1 MPKNGHYNTPTRPKW
16 WSHDMPVV
24 LVIGTMDTKG
34 LESQYLA
41 DCISALGC
49 KPLTMDS
56 GILGEAD
63 GIDPDIA
70 RSQVA
75 EAAGSNIDALRNAGC
90 RGKAVEGMLV
100 GVRRL
105 AIELY
110 EQGQIQGVV
119 ALGGA
124 EGSVLAT
131 AAMKALPIGV
141 PKLIVSP
148 IASGVRQFGPF
159 VGTKDIM
166 VMHSIVDILGLNTIA
181 LQVFDNAAA
190 AITGMAK
197 SFAERKPFQEERM
210 QIAATAL
217 GNTTAPLMQI
227 REKLEENDCDLV
239 LFHANGVG
247 GVAMEELFEQG
258 VFQGV
263 LDFTLSELAGEI
275 IGGFHGGTERLH
287 TAGKLGLPQVIVPG
301 CVDFGVFGSPDNIP
315 EALQDRPTYYHNPEF
330 TLVRLSCD
338 EQIMVARNI
347 AKRLNNAR
355 GKVSVIVPLQGLS
368 IPNNAEG
375 GVFWDPDCDASFRA
389 VLKDNLD
396 NKINYQEIDA
406 HINDA
411 EFINAV
417 MGETN
422 AHFNS
427 ESHCPN

>member
-1 MPKNGHYNTPTRPKW
+1 MA
-16 WSHDMPVV
+16 VV
-24 LVIGTMDTKG
+24 LIIGTMDTKG

-41 DCISALGC
+41 DSITALGC
-49 KPLTMDS
+49 KPLTLDS

-63 GIDPDIA
+63 GIVPDIS

-75 EAAGSNIDALRNAGC
+75 EAAGSTIDALRNAGS

-100 GVRRL
+100 GVRRV
-105 AIELY
+105 AKELCDK
-110 EQGQIQGVV
+110 EQIHGVV

-131 AAMKALPIGV
+131 AAMKALPLGV

-148 IASGVRQFGPF
+148 IASGTRQFGPF
-159 VGTKDIM
+159 VGIKDIM
-166 VMHSIVDILGLNTIA
+166 VMHSIVDILGLNNIA

-190 AITGMAK
+190 AISGMAK
-197 SFAERKPFQEERM
+197 SFAEKRLYKNERN
-210 QIAATAL
+210 QIAATML

-227 REKLEENDCDLV
+227 RKQLEQDGNDLV

-247 GVAMEELFEQG
+247 GVAMEDLFEQG

-263 LDFTLSELAGEI
+263 IDYTLSELAGEI

-315 EALQDRPTYYHNPEF
+315 EALQERPTYYHNPEF

-355 GKVSVIVPLQGLS
+355 GKVSMIVPLQGLS
-368 IPNNAEG
+368 IPNHAEG
-375 GVFWDPDCDASFRA
+375 GEFWDPDCDASFRE
-389 VLKDNLD
+389 VLKDSLD
-396 NKINYQEIDA
+396 NKISYREIDA
-406 HINDA
+406 HIND
-411 EFINAV
+411 EVFIKAV
-417 MGETN
+417 MDEAN
-422 AHFNS
+422 SHFNS
-427 ESHCPN
+427 VTPYSN